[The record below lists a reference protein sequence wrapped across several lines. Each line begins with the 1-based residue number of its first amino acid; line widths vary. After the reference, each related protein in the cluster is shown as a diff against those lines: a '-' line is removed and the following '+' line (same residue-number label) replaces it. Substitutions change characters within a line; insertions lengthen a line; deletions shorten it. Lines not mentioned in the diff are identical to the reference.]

1 LDGTLDQKRIGIL
14 GLAFKPNTD
23 DIRES
28 PALDI
33 ARMLQNEGAVVRAY
47 DPVAMANAAQQNP
60 QLGLVEDP
68 YELADGADALLV
80 CTDWNEFKQLD
91 LNRVRDTMRT
101 PIFADGRNLYNPDA
115 MLALGF
121 QYRSVG
127 KGATFHVNGS

>member
-1 LDGTLDQKRIGIL
+1 MRT
-14 GLAFKPNTD
+14 
-23 DIRES
+23 IR
-28 PALDI
+28 
-33 ARMLQNEGAVVRAY
+33 Q
-47 DPVAMANAAQQNP
+47 AMANAAQQNP

-91 LNRVRDTMRT
+91 LNRVRDAMRT
-101 PIFADGRNLYNPDA
+101 PIFADGRTYYNPDT

-127 KGATFHVNGS
+127 KGATFHVNGY